1 MFNWVLQ
8 DKEKC
13 VINEDNKSADG
24 KQISWGLKTIVLG
37 AQSGTQIASFAK

>member
-1 MFNWVLQ
+1 MFNRDLQ

-13 VINEDNKSADG
+13 VMNEDNKSADG

-37 AQSGTQIASFAK
+37 AQSGTQNC